1 MNNARTE
8 KILAALLATSTVR
21 DASKKCGVPERTVYR
36 YLAHP
41 DFREKYQRQRT
52 ELTRVAWDGLRGS
65 LEDAT
70 AVVRELMADPLAPPQ
85 TRLNAART
93 VLEFTLRATEQL
105 DILTRLEALE
115 AAQNGPHWHT

>member
-1 MNNARTE
+1 MNNGREE

-21 DASKKCGVPERTVYR
+21 DASKKCGVPERTIHR
-36 YLAHP
+36 RLADP
-41 DFREKYQRQRT
+41 NFRAEYQQRRS
-52 ELTRVAWDGLRGS
+52 ELVRVAWDGLRGS

-93 VLEFTLRATEQL
+93 TLEFTLKATEQL

-115 AAQNGPHWHT
+115 AAQNGL

>member
-36 YLAHP
+36 YLADP

-70 AVVRELMADPLAPPQ
+70 SVVRELMADPLAPPQ

-93 VLEFTLRATEQL
+93 ALEFTLRATEQL

-115 AAQNGPHWHT
+115 SAQNGP

>member
-1 MNNARTE
+1 MNNGREE

-21 DASKKCGVPERTVYR
+21 DASKKCGVPELV
-36 YLAHP
+36 
-41 DFREKYQRQRT
+41 
-52 ELTRVAWDGLRGS
+52 RVAWDGLRGS